1 MAGIQNIDIG
11 SLDPEY
17 IAVCIRCAQR
27 HGVHHA
33 RPTIVHGNTQ
43 HQVSNPF
50 ADNTPFPARVQKH
63 PSRKAKT
70 RLPKRTPQSHHPS
83 PTRNQQNKD
92 LAIRYNY
99 DPLWVQNTGADPS
112 SVLKFCSKLCFEDLF
127 VHGVIQKG
135 DRLEIGYSAAFSTKA
150 KQGIATLTY
159 IGLSS
164 ISIENRRQRP
174 DLILTLSSHASART
188 IRACSGPE
196 NILAVFADCDI
207 RGPEIVQRLATNLH
221 VWRGNVELGTF
232 MFVRQAYDTWMMEKD
247 AEAERT
253 GTEWRRRI
261 AHLKKVHE
269 RKRKLTTRES
279 DAEDE

>member
-1 MAGIQNIDIG
+1 MAGIQDIDIG
-11 SLDPEY
+11 SFDPEY
-17 IAVCIRCAQR
+17 VAVCIRCAQR

-33 RPTIVHGNTQ
+33 RPTIVYGNTQ

-50 ADNTPFPARVQKH
+50 ANNTPFPAGVQKH

-127 VHGVIQKG
+127 IHGVIQKG

-150 KQGIATLTY
+150 KQGIATLTVRLMLNPAHRNPFLPFY
-159 IGLSS
+159 V
-164 ISIENRRQRP
+164 
-174 DLILTLSSHASART
+174 
-188 IRACSGPE
+188 RAP
-196 NILAVFADCDI
+196 
-207 RGPEIVQRLATNLH
+207 
-221 VWRGNVELGTF
+221 
-232 MFVRQAYDTWMMEKD
+232 Y
-247 AEAERT
+247 
-253 GTEWRRRI
+253 
-261 AHLKKVHE
+261 
-269 RKRKLTTRES
+269 
-279 DAEDE
+279 